1 MSVELS
7 SPSVHQSHD
16 PTLINGEVQCALT
29 GKLINPKEAYW
40 APPLVT
46 ARQLISTLTTTLLQN
61 PGNLGHILFDEQP
74 NVPYAPQAREELGA
88 RRTAEQLK
96 LVVLL
101 LFIAALILAPL
112 VLLAM

>member
-7 SPSVHQSHD
+7 SSPACQTQK

-29 GKLINPKEAYW
+29 GKPINPHEAYW

-46 ARQLISTLTTTLLQN
+46 ARQLIGTMATTLLQN

-74 NVPYAPQAREELGA
+74 NVPYAPEVREELGA

-96 LVVLL
+96 LLVLL
-101 LFIAALILAPL
+101 LFIAAVILAPI
-112 VLLAM
+112 VLLAI